1 MQVAEHLNPSALNR
15 VLLLSDGHV
24 NQGLTDQEEI
34 AEKVAGLSQRGVSTS
49 AFGLGLDFDEDL
61 MGAIATAGDGTLAHI
76 ESPQQLKDLYASEL
90 QGLATTIGRKVSLGV
105 RAKNGAEVVDV
116 LNDLPVTDYGNHQ
129 LPSLRLGQELNVA
142 VRLQLPAWS
151 ANQEICSVRLA
162 WDAPGESLRSTLVE
176 HLTLPVMSAAE
187 VMGLEADEKVIEE
200 FTVLQA
206 NRSRRQAIEQLDDGD
221 YQAAEGTLGK
231 VYASLSSLKPSHRLK
246 RELQL
251 INEKKAMLKT
261 NRNRTRKGLRREA
274 LRSGLHVWEADESK
288 ES

>member
-1 MQVAEHLNPSALNR
+1 MIE
-15 VLLLSDGHV
+15 G
-24 NQGLTDQEEI
+24 
-34 AEKVAGLSQRGVSTS
+34 
-49 AFGLGLDFDEDL
+49 AFQPPWVIWVIGLDFDEDL

-105 RAKNGAEVVDV
+105 HAKNGAEVVDV

-231 VYASLSSLKPSHRLK
+231 VYARLSSLKPSHRLK